1 MTDADLIGYL
11 LDALDPDDR
20 VAVEARLRA
29 DPDAAVRLDQLR
41 LALVPLEADR
51 EPDPAPAGLA
61 VRAVARLAAHLVEHE
76 PRLTGPAAEPTR
88 PADLAALLAEGPAP
102 ASAPLASPAP
112 PRPLPRAPREAP
124 ETRAVGGR
132 LRPDLFVAGGI
143 ALFAAGLVFSAVGK
157 LRAQHEVTACQN
169 ALRTLHTGLA
179 GYADTHEG
187 RYPQVGVASAPTA
200 DSFIATL
207 AQAGQLPADFRA
219 ACPACPAPDPAGAPA
234 VGYTYTLGYRAPG
247 GGLAGL
253 RRPDGTPSEHDLLP
267 ISADY
272 PTAAAAPA
280 AGPVCPHGWGMNVLF
295 VGGHVRV
302 TTSQFV
308 GPGED
313 DIFRNRLGQVAA
325 GVDRTDVVLGRPG
338 DRP

>member
-1 MTDADLIGYL
+1 
-11 LDALDPDDR
+11 
-20 VAVEARLRA
+20 
-29 DPDAAVRLDQLR
+29 
-41 LALVPLEADR
+41 
-51 EPDPAPAGLA
+51 
-61 VRAVARLAAHLVEHE
+61 
-76 PRLTGPAAEPTR
+76 
-88 PADLAALLAEGPAP
+88 
-102 ASAPLASPAP
+102 
-112 PRPLPRAPREAP
+112 LPRAPREAP

-187 RYPQVGVASAPTA
+187 RYPQGGVA
-200 DSFIATL
+200 
-207 AQAGQLPADFRA
+207 
-219 ACPACPAPDPAGAPA
+219 
-234 VGYTYTLGYRAPG
+234 
-247 GGLAGL
+247 
-253 RRPDGTPSEHDLLP
+253 
-267 ISADY
+267 
-272 PTAAAAPA
+272 AAAAPA